1 MTAPMKIVMLAEVSA
16 VRVIGGAE
24 RVLQEQV
31 LGLARRGHVLSVV
44 ARAPEGDER
53 PAVEVGGVTEHRYR
67 ASRRSEPA
75 FVLSS
80 LAGSRAGFDRALAGG
95 RADAAV
101 IHQSLAGL
109 GALLRR
115 RSGAGVWAYVC
126 HSLAHEEY
134 LTRVPP
140 GATAAERAR
149 RALNARVRLWCERAV
164 LRRCAPVFVLSEFMK
179 RRVAAA
185 HGIAEERIV
194 LAPGGADLARFV
206 PAVDPVAVRERLGL
220 PLKKVLLVTVR
231 NLVPRM
237 GLEHLV
243 RAIALLGEEGRDL
256 LLLVGGEGRLRPALE
271 ALIAELGLD
280 DRVRLLGF
288 VPEEDLPRYY
298 QAADLMVLPTQEL
311 EGFGLVTVEALAC
324 GTPVFGTPVGAIPEV
339 LARVDPSLVAEGT
352 GPEALA
358 RGLRRIL
365 MRFRDRPGE
374 HERLSQL
381 GRALVESD
389 YTWERHCGRIEA
401 ALREAVERAGARR

>member
-1 MTAPMKIVMLAEVSA
+1 MTEALRIVMLAEVSA
-16 VRVIGGAE
+16 VKVIGGAE
-24 RVLQEQV
+24 RVLREQA
-31 LGLARRGHVLSVV
+31 LGLARRGHALSVV
-44 ARAPEGDER
+44 ARAPEGDAR
-53 PAVEVGGVTEHRYR
+53 PEAAVGGVTEYRYA

-80 LAGSRAGFDRALAGG
+80 LAGSRAGFDRARAGAP
-95 RADAAV
+95 ADAAV

-115 RSGAGVWAYVC
+115 RDGARVWAYVC

-134 LTRVPP
+134 VTRVPP
-140 GATAAERAR
+140 GATAAARAR
-149 RALNARVRLWCERAV
+149 RALNARLRLWCERVV

-179 RRVAAA
+179 RRVVAA
-185 HGIAEERIV
+185 HGIAEDRIV
-194 LAPGGADLARFV
+194 LAPGGADPARFT
-206 PAVDPVAVRERLGL
+206 PAADPAAVRERLGL
-220 PLKKVLLVTVR
+220 PLKRVLLFTVR

-237 GLEHLV
+237 GLENLV
-243 RAIALLGEEGRDL
+243 KALALLGEEGRDL
-256 LLLVGGEGRLRPALE
+256 LLLVGGEGRLRPALG
-271 ALIAELGLD
+271 ALIAELGLG

-339 LARVDPSLVAEGT
+339 LARVDPALVAEGT

-358 RGLRRIL
+358 LGLRRL
-365 MRFRDRPGE
+365 LTRFRDRPGE
-374 HERLSQL
+374 HERLSRR

-401 ALREAVERAGARR
+401 ALREAVERAGGRR

>member
-1 MTAPMKIVMLAEVSA
+1 MTEAMRIVMLAEVSA

-24 RVLQEQV
+24 RVLQEQA
-31 LGLARRGHVLSVV
+31 LGLARRGHVLCVV
-44 ARAPEGDER
+44 ARAPEGDAR
-53 PAVEVGGVTEHRYR
+53 PEAAIGGVPEYRYR
-67 ASRRSEPA
+67 ASRGSEAA

-80 LAGSRAGFDRALAGG
+80 FAGSCEGFDRARAGA

-115 RSGAGVWAYVC
+115 REGATVWAYVC

-134 LTRVPP
+134 VTRVPP
-140 GATAAERAR
+140 GATAAARVR
-149 RALNARVRLWCERAV
+149 RALNARLRLWCERV
-164 LRRCAPVFVLSEFMK
+164 VVRRCTPVFVLSEFMK
-179 RRVAAA
+179 RRVMAA

-194 LAPGGADLARFV
+194 PAPGGADLTRFT
-206 PAVDPVAVRERLGL
+206 PAADPVAVRERLGL
-220 PLKKVLLVTVR
+220 PLKKVILFTVR

-237 GLEHLV
+237 GLENLV
-243 RAIALLGEEGRDL
+243 RAVAALGEEGRDL
-256 LLLVGGEGRLRPALE
+256 LLLVGGEGRLRQALE
-271 ALIAELGLD
+271 ALITEYGLG

-288 VPEEDLPRYY
+288 VPEDDLPRYY

-339 LARVDPSLVAEGT
+339 LARVDPALVAEGAD
-352 GPEALA
+352 PEALA
-358 RGLRRIL
+358 RGLRRL
-365 MRFRDRPGE
+365 LVRFRDQPGE
-374 HERLSQL
+374 QERLSKR

-401 ALREAVERAGARR
+401 ALREAAGKAGG